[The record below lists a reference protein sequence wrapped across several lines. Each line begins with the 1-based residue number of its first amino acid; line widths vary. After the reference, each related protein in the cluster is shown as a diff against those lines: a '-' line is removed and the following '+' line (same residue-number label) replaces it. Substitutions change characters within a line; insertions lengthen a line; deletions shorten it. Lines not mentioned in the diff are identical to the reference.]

1 MSRLEAYSDDSRSL
15 DCTTCECGR
24 AKTKDSDACARCRHL
39 DGENPTVAQL
49 ISILR
54 EYNGMSTSDLT
65 TATRRWDTAV
75 WRTLKTMLASG
86 RIRRYWRE
94 NDSREGTGRNRY
106 GGTQRYNLSNSG
118 HWVYALNADWER
130 Q

>member
-15 DCTTCECGR
+15 GSLTCECGR
-24 AKTKDSDACARCRHL
+24 AKTKDSEACTRCRHL
-39 DGENPTVAQL
+39 DGECPTVAQL

-54 EYNGMSTSDLT
+54 EYNGMSTSDLAA
-65 TATRRWDTAV
+65 TAGRWDTAI
-75 WRTLKTMLASG
+75 WRTLKTMLESG
-86 RIRRYWRE
+86 RVRRYWRE
-94 NDSREGTGRNRY
+94 SDCREGIGRSRH

-118 HWVYALNADWER
+118 HWVYALDGDWER